1 MIRKVVYTSQGAL
14 IALDKELA
22 RGGEGSVHIVQ
33 KSNNHLLKLAH
44 KPFTPDQQI
53 KIREMVRLKS
63 ERIVKSPAW
72 PVDTAHEKP
81 NGDIIGFFM
90 QKMSGKAIHLLYGP
104 KSRMAEFPDAD
115 WRFLIHV
122 ASNVAR
128 CVNNVHQFDVIIGDI
143 NHGNMLVS
151 PSGLVTLI
159 DTDSFQICVGN
170 QLMLCGVGIET
181 HTPPELQGVDFRTTP
196 RTRDHDNFGLAVI
209 IFQLLFLGRHPFS
222 GRYLNGQPSLEEAL
236 QQRLFAYGSDS
247 RSRGVEPPPSTLP
260 LEAVP
265 TLMMLFQRAFL
276 AKGSPRPTPTEW
288 IDALEKLLQNL
299 KVCVSHG
306 GHRYPTSLQHCPW
319 CEIEGL
325 AKTSLFPFPS
335 VVRQINLFDIETFW
349 KQVTIIP
356 VLASLGN
363 LTLEPLP
370 DVQISLWAQEQKQLY
385 ASGWKFLLAKIGLCE
400 ERRMAIE
407 SAKYRLETCQKEW
420 SALEY
425 RWSSEKSRELMLSL
439 RHEIESLKSKFTET
453 SKVRLQRLNKL
464 QTDLQQGQLQR
475 FLDKYRIH
483 SANISGIGA
492 TRKNALLSYGI
503 ETAAHISEYGVSRVP
518 GFGLTYT
525 KKMMDWRKNI
535 ERQFVFNPK
544 QGVDPRDIQ
553 QIERDMAH
561 QQLQLELQ
569 MKEKFKQLE
578 ITYQIGTKMIAT
590 LRADAIKFR
599 GQIAQATADLKYL

>member
-14 IALDKELA
+14 IALEKELA
-22 RGGEGSVHIVQ
+22 RGGEGSIHIVQ

-63 ERIVKSPAW
+63 ERIVKIPAW

-115 WRFLIHV
+115 WSFLIHV

-222 GRYLNGQPSLEEAL
+222 GRYLNGQPSLEEAI
-236 QQRLFAYGSDS
+236 QQRLFAYGLDS

-288 IDALEKLLQNL
+288 IDALGKLLQNL
-299 KVCVSHG
+299 KVCASHG

-319 CEIEGL
+319 CEIEGQ

-335 VVRQINLFDIETFW
+335 VVRQINLFDIEAFW

-356 VLASLGN
+356 VLASLGI

-370 DVQISLWAQEQKQLY
+370 DVQISSWAQEQKQLY

-400 ERRMAIE
+400 ERRVAIE

-425 RWSSEKSRELMLSL
+425 RWRSEKSRELMLSL
-439 RHEIESLKSKFTET
+439 ISEIDLLKTKFTEAT
-453 SKVRLQRLNKL
+453 KIRQLRLNTL
-464 QTDLQQGQLQR
+464 QTDFQNQVQR
-475 FLDKYRIH
+475 FLDKHRIQN
-483 SANISGIGA
+483 ANIGSIGPK
-492 TRKNALLSYGI
+492 RKQTLRSSGI
-503 ETAAHISEYGVSRVP
+503 ETAGQITKIALCDLK
-518 GFGLTYT
+518 GFGDESTRTMLN
-525 KKMMDWRKNI
+525 WRKSI
-535 ERQFVFNPK
+535 ERRFVFDSTH
-544 QGVDPRDIQ
+544 GVDPQDIQ
-553 QIERDMAH
+553 LIGHDTAN
-561 QQLQLELQ
+561 QQLILELQ
-569 MKEKFKQLE
+569 MKEKFIQLDLN
-578 ITYQIGTKMIAT
+578 YQIGTKMIAT